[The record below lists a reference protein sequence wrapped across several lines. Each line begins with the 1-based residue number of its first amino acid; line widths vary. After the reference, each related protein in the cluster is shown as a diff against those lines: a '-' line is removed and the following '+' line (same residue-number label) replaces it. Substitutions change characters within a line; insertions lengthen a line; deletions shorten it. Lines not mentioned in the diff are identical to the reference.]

1 VRGGW
6 AGGYLPGGVSVAS
19 GRDGLMRCNG
29 PAVVGRLPGM
39 PGVYR
44 FRDACDRVLY
54 VGRAGVLRRR
64 VASYWSDLGERDHL
78 AAMVARIVRIEAV
91 SCDSA
96 HEAVWLERNLL
107 ETSLPPWNRTRGGQE
122 SAVYIRL
129 DAGPVKP
136 GLSLAFRAEPE
147 DQARYFGPYLGS
159 RRVRHAISALNRLLP
174 LAGLGARLRGA
185 ERELAR
191 VRGFAGGDRMARI
204 GSLTAILD
212 RQPAAVNWAH
222 DQLEQ
227 LRDRAARSLAYEFAA
242 RVQGEIE
249 ALGWVSCP
257 QRATT
262 MDAVNLTISG
272 WSRDTLVQFQIRDGR
287 LCGWSQRSSSLAS
300 AAPALASTPAAWR
313 NFTQRNAELAAN
325 LTTGHPHTQPPRP
338 QPTS

>member
-1 VRGGW
+1 
-6 AGGYLPGGVSVAS
+6 
-19 GRDGLMRCNG
+19 MRRNG
-29 PAVVGRLPGM
+29 PAVVGRLPST

-44 FRDACDRVLY
+44 FRDARDRVLY
-54 VGRAGVLRRR
+54 IGRACALRRR
-64 VASYWSDLGERDHL
+64 VASYWSDLGERGHL
-78 AAMVARIVRIEAV
+78 AAMVDRIVRIEAV

-107 ETSLPPWNRTRGGQE
+107 QTSLPPWNRTPGGQE

-136 GLSLAFRAEPE
+136 GLSVAYQAQPE

-159 RRVRHAISALNRLLP
+159 LRVRHAVSALNRLLP
-174 LAGLGARLRGA
+174 LAYTDARLEGAEHDLARARGA
-185 ERELAR
+185 
-191 VRGFAGGDRMARI
+191 AGGDRTALTS
-204 GSLTAILD
+204 SLTAILN
-212 RQPAAVNWAH
+212 RQPAAVSWAH
-222 DQLEQ
+222 NQLEH
-227 LRDRAARSLAYEFAA
+227 LRDRAAATLAYEFAA
-242 RVQGEIE
+242 RVQHEIE

-272 WSRDTLVQFQIRDGR
+272 WSRGTLIQFLIRDGR

-313 NFTQRNAELAAN
+313 DFTRRNAELAAH
-325 LTTGHPHTQPPRP
+325 LAQPAQHDRHYRTTP
-338 QPTS
+338 